1 MDHADAAGPQRQ
13 PPRGTGQIPTPFI
26 AGHPVRQ
33 AFRPGLIG
41 HVTTPSRPPR
51 GRARPPPPS
60 RRGAFMQLH
69 NSSASA
75 LIAQFARIKK
85 YG

>member
-26 AGHPVRQ
+26 AGHPARQ
-33 AFRPGLIG
+33 AFRPGLISY
-41 HVTTPSRPPR
+41 VNAPSHSPR
-51 GRARPPPPS
+51 GRARPPPHS

-85 YG
+85 CG